1 MLDVDYL
8 VVGAGAMGMA
18 FADALVAETDATL
31 AIVDGYGNPGGHWTR
46 AYPFVRLHQP
56 SAYYGVNSRELGSGA
71 KDTEGWNAGLYE
83 LASGAE
89 VVAYYDQVMRRQ
101 LLPSGHVR
109 YFPMHEYTGGGEIR
123 SLVSGE
129 AFEIG
134 AEKTVD
140 ATYSKVAV
148 PSGHTPA
155 FDVADGAWSAPPN
168 DLTTLDRAPSGY
180 VVIGAG
186 KTGMDACL
194 WLLANGVEPDDIK
207 WIMPRDPW
215 MLDRANIQP
224 GPEFA
229 DSTLGYFAGKR
240 EAAASATSIDDLF
253 ERLQEEGLL
262 LRLDPTVRP
271 TMYRCATVSLQELG
285 QLRRI
290 ENIVR
295 LGHAQ
300 TIERDEIVLDDGTIP
315 TTPDTLHVDCTANGL
330 ERRPVVPI
338 FDGDRITLQNLRL
351 CQPTFSSALVGH
363 IEARYGS
370 DAEKNELCIPNPYP
384 SSHIDWLRTELI
396 NLENTV
402 RWNADEDLTAWIRG
416 SRLDIIRHTGVAD
429 PTPAQRELI
438 GKLRELTPAAM
449 TALQRLLDDGGG
461 G

>member
-1 MLDVDYL
+1 MER
-8 VVGAGAMGMA
+8 G
-18 FADALVAETDATL
+18 
-31 AIVDGYGNPGGHWTR
+31 PR
-46 AYPFVRLHQP
+46 
-56 SAYYGVNSRELGSGA
+56 
-71 KDTEGWNAGLYE
+71 
-83 LASGAE
+83 
-89 VVAYYDQVMRRQ
+89 
-101 LLPSGHVR
+101 
-109 YFPMHEYTGGGEIR
+109 
-123 SLVSGE
+123 
-129 AFEIG
+129 
-134 AEKTVD
+134 
-140 ATYSKVAV
+140 
-148 PSGHTPA
+148 
-155 FDVADGAWSAPPN
+155 PPN

-229 DSTLGYFAGKR
+229 DRTLGYFAGKR

-253 ERLQEEGLL
+253 ERLEEEGLL

-271 TMYRCATVSLQELG
+271 TMFRCATVSLQELV

-295 LGHAQ
+295 LGHVQ

-315 TTPDTLHVDCTANGL
+315 TSPDTLHVDCTANGL
-330 ERRPVVPI
+330 EPRPVVPV

-363 IEARYGS
+363 IEACYGS
-370 DAEKNELCIPNPYP
+370 DTEKNERCIPNPYP

-402 RWNADEDLTAWIRG
+402 RWNADEDLTDWIRG